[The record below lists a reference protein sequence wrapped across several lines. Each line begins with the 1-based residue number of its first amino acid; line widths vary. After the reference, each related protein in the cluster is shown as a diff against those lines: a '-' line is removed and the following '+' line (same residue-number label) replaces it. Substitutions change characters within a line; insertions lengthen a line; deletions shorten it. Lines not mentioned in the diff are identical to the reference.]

1 MFRLKI
7 TVKPIFTEIYFF
19 KLNVAWDA
27 NVVQDTKCHTGQSF
41 ILSIFHFS
49 GEHIEFITK
58 ICAC

>member
-1 MFRLKI
+1 MA
-7 TVKPIFTEIYFF
+7 IFTEIYSF

-41 ILSIFHFS
+41 ILSIFHFY